1 MAKLTSCIKLLSILS
16 LALVTATW
24 VYHGYALSAYQAL
37 YPLSGFVI
45 DAETMGRIDGALVRA
60 YARTGE
66 LLAEGRTDSLGYWS
80 LQLDAVRNYPVVLQA
95 GFEGYFIRTVTNYNQ
110 DSNMTIALVS
120 DDEPA
125 LWSLLEKMA
134 YSKADGTR
142 LSRFS
147 PKADARIAV
156 LAENPITGS
165 IFERWQLDAMI
176 GVLADCQEDI
186 EGITGGNLSKVEVLS
201 PGEGEEFN
209 VGSIWVLPERPMPG
223 LGHCTWLYDDEYNVV
238 AAIIQINASI
248 PTPEMLRHVLLHE
261 LMHIIFPADVL
272 IIKSIISEV
281 FMFFDYTEL
290 DKKASKII
298 NNPFFL
304 EQGPLG
310 PTDRLDRLEMI
321 LGKEWGIIDKPW
333 ISGAAIY

>member
-1 MAKLTSCIKLLSILS
+1 MSKRTSCIKLLRVISI
-16 LALVTATW
+16 ALVAATW
-24 VYHGYALSAYQAL
+24 VSHVFILSASQAGF
-37 YPLSGFVI
+37 PLSGLVI
-45 DAETMGRIDGALVRA
+45 DADTMEVIDGALVRA
-60 YARTGE
+60 YASTGE
-66 LLAEGRTDSLGYWS
+66 MLAEGRTDSLGYWS
-80 LQLDAVRNYPVVLQA
+80 LQLDEARNFPIVLQA
-95 GFEGYFIRTVTNYNQ
+95 GFEGFFIRTVINYNQ

-120 DDEPA
+120 DDEPE
-125 LWSLLEKMA
+125 LWGLLDNMA
-134 YSKADGTR
+134 YCKADGTR

-156 LAENPITGS
+156 FAENPITGNN
-165 IFERWQLDAMI
+165 FERWQLDTII
-176 GVLADCQEDI
+176 GALTDCQEDI
-186 EGITGGNLSKVEVLS
+186 EAITGGNLSKVEVIS
-201 PGEGEEFN
+201 QGEGRDFN

-223 LGHCTWLYDDEYNVV
+223 LGHCTWLYDNEYNVV
-238 AAIIQINASI
+238 AAIIQINTSI
-248 PTPEMLRHVLLHE
+248 PTPEMLRHVLFHE

-272 IIKSIISEV
+272 IIRSIISEV

-321 LGKEWGIIDKPW
+321 LGKEWGINDKPW
-333 ISGAAIY
+333 ISDATVN